1 MDILRKELEKTS
13 LLTDQEWD
21 KFLAITKTQVLD
33 KGAYFLTNNNICQ
46 YSAFVVSGVLRH
58 FLIDTKGN
66 EKITQFSLTGE
77 FVSDC
82 ESFMR
87 QKPSECNIQA
97 IEKCELVVFK
107 NVSLQDLSNEN
118 SKFDKI
124 GRQVTHKILSNY
136 KEHLMLLLNYSPE
149 EKYKYILDNKP
160 ELVANIS
167 VTHLSQFLG
176 LTRETLSRLRGR
188 VIM

>member
-1 MDILRKELEKTS
+1 MNNLRKELEKTS

-21 KFLAITKTQVLD
+21 TFLAITKTQHLD
-33 KGAYFLTNNNICQ
+33 KGEYFLTNNKICQ
-46 YSAFVVSGVLRH
+46 YSAFVISGVLRH

-66 EKITQFSLTGE
+66 EKITQFSLPGE

-82 ESFMR
+82 ESFIH
-87 QKPSECNIQA
+87 QKPSDYNIQA
-97 IEKCELVVFK
+97 IENCELVVFK
-107 NVSLQDLSNEN
+107 NASLQDLSSEN
-118 SKFDKI
+118 PKFDKI
-124 GRQVTHKILSNY
+124 GRQVTHQILSNY
-136 KEHLMLLLNYSPE
+136 KEHVMLLLNYSPQ
-149 EKYKYILDNKP
+149 EKYQYILDNKP

-167 VTHLSQFLG
+167 VTHLAQFLG

>member
-1 MDILRKELEKTS
+1 MNSLRKELEQSS
-13 LLTDQEWD
+13 LLTDKEWD
-21 KFLAITKTQVLD
+21 SFVAITKIKQLE
-33 KGAYFLTNNNICQ
+33 KGEYFLTSDKICQ
-46 YSAFVVSGVLRH
+46 YSAFVLSGTLRH

-66 EKITQFSLTGE
+66 EKITQFSMKGE

-82 ESFMR
+82 ESYIH
-87 QKPSECNIQA
+87 QKASDCNIQA

-107 NVSLQDLSNEN
+107 NSALQELSHEN

-124 GRQVTHKILSNY
+124 GRQVTNQILSTY
-136 KEHLMLLLNYSPE
+136 KEHLMLLLNYTPE

-160 ELVANIS
+160 ELISNVS

-188 VIM
+188 IIM